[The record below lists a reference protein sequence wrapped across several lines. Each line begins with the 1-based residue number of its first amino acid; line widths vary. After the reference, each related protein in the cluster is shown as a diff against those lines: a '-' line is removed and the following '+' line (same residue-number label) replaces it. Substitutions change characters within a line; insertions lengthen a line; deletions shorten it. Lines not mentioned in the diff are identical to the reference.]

1 MPLRTTLTT
10 PDGTVI
16 GQGADVQVRVTPTGN
31 WVYWGLGGLALVILL
46 LGIVRTV
53 RRRPGHRAHPAPPS
67 GPPLGPQAGPPS
79 EPPAADARA
88 REASTA

>member
-1 MPLRTTLTT
+1 VSVRVTALAAGSVPLRTTLTT

-31 WVYWGLGGLALVILL
+31 WVYGGLAGVGGLVLL

-53 RRRPGHRAHPAPPS
+53 RRRPGARTHPGPS
-67 GPPLGPQAGPPS
+67 SGDPLP
-79 EPPAADARA
+79 
-88 REASTA
+88 REATTA